1 MSAIEHLLKPR
12 SVAVIGASADPS
24 KTSGRPISY
33 LLHHGYAGRILP
45 VNPRVQTIGDL
56 VCYTDVASLPETP
69 DVAIILLG
77 PDKANE
83 AVRALAA
90 RGTPAA
96 IVLASGYGEVGE
108 LGRVRQEALKRA
120 AGAMRILG
128 PNTIGLA
135 NLTDRIMLSASGA
148 LELDQLQAGNIA
160 VVSQSGG
167 ILGSLLSRAT
177 AAGIGFSKLVSTSN
191 EVDLDLAD
199 FVDYLVD
206 DEATDVIAI
215 YMEGLRRPDVFRRA
229 ALRAALA
236 GKQIVVFK
244 VGRSEAGARSAI
256 SHTGAMAGAD
266 AMYEALFRQVGIVRA
281 DRFTDLLDIP
291 AAFATRR
298 ALRGKRVAILTSTGG
313 AGTLVADSLGMADLE
328 TPPPGEDTASK
339 LRALQNDDQIV
350 MDRNPI
356 DVTLAGLQPELLK
369 RAIATLLESADYDAV
384 VTVVGS
390 SALANP
396 TLASN
401 AIKACLDTSQKPVFA
416 YVSPHAPEVL
426 KGLNQVGCPSFT
438 TPESIASAFKA
449 MRFHAEH
456 EAMRTET
463 ETLATHNGVRSNDG
477 APEVI
482 DPLDCALTG
491 QFDGAVINE
500 LDVSTLTGQLD
511 EAQARALFTRYG
523 IASVREWQVD
533 DGESGQTHAATLTSP
548 VVVKVLSSKITHKTE
563 IGGVAVGVAPGD
575 VGRTISAMQSRVM
588 ERCGFAPDGFLIQEM
603 VSGGTELILGFH
615 RDPQLGSSILV
626 GMGGV
631 TAELFKDTAI
641 RLLPI
646 DRTTAVDMVQSLT
659 TWPLLNGYRGRP
671 PADVEALVDAIVA
684 FASMAEQLGDRLIE
698 AEINPLFV
706 LEQGRGVLAA
716 DGIAVLA

>member
-1 MSAIEHLLKPR
+1 MSAIERLLKPR
-12 SVAVIGASADPS
+12 SVAVIGASADPA

-33 LLHHGYAGRILP
+33 LRHHGYAGRIFP
-45 VNPRVQTIGDL
+45 VNPRYQAIGGL
-56 VCYTDVASLPETP
+56 TCYADVASLPETP
-69 DVAIILLG
+69 DVAIVLLG

-83 AVRALAA
+83 AVAALAA

-177 AAGIGFSKLVSTSN
+177 AAGIGFSKLISTSN

-199 FVDYLVD
+199 FIDYLVD
-206 DEATDVIAI
+206 DDATDVIAI

-229 ALRAALA
+229 SIHAAQA

-266 AMYEALFRQVGIVRA
+266 DMYEALFRQVGIVRA

-298 ALRGKRVAILTSTGG
+298 TLRGKRVAILTSTGG
-313 AGTLVADSLGMADLE
+313 AGTLVADSLGMAGLE

-369 RAIATLLESADYDAV
+369 RAIATLLASPDYDAV

-396 TLASN
+396 GLASN
-401 AIKACLDTSQKPVFA
+401 AIKACLDTSEKPVFA

-426 KGLNQVGCPSFT
+426 KGLNQVGCPAFT

-449 MRFHAEH
+449 MRAHDRR
-456 EAMRTET
+456 EAP
-463 ETLATHNGVRSNDG
+463 AAHQVAQS
-477 APEVI
+477 A
-482 DPLDCALTG
+482 
-491 QFDGAVINE
+491 FDTPQAI
-500 LDVSTLTGQLD
+500 GQLD
-511 EAQARALFTRYG
+511 ETQARALFTHYG
-523 IASVREWQVD
+523 IASVREWRVNDAQA
-533 DGESGQTHAATLTSP
+533 GQEHAATLKSP
-548 VVVKVLSSKITHKTE
+548 VVVKVLSSRITHKTE
-563 IGGVAVGVAPGD
+563 VGGVAVGVAPAD
-575 VGRTISAMQSRVM
+575 VGRTISAMQSRVI
-588 ERCGFAPDGFLIQEM
+588 ERTGITPDGFLLQEM

-615 RDPQLGSSILV
+615 RDPQLGASILV
-626 GMGGV
+626 GMGGI

-641 RLLPI
+641 RLLPV
-646 DRTTAVDMVQSLT
+646 DRACALEMVESLT

-671 PADVEALVDAIVA
+671 SADVAALVDAIVA
-684 FASMAEQLGDRLIE
+684 FASMAERLGDRLVE

-706 LEQGRGVLAA
+706 LEKGRGVLAA